1 MKHPVFKFAA
11 ITSLLLVTG
20 LGGQLLFNS
29 KPPPEEETEAVL
41 GNARNLMIAYER
53 WKGEAMQ
60 NGLDRK
66 LALPLG
72 YSKGLSAEF
81 TQAHGQAILDL
92 VDGVFSFEVSGLSDK
107 DAFDVWFVDNRTGPR
122 HSVKPEPGD
131 GLVKLGRLDHG
142 RGMGRLEARLDRQAL
157 KGFKLDQVVVARAD
171 KHPGEGGLLF
181 GSPDLFQRLFYN
193 EKGSAGG
200 TARRRSTP
208 A

>member
-1 MKHPVFKFAA
+1 
-11 ITSLLLVTG
+11 
-20 LGGQLLFNS
+20 
-29 KPPPEEETEAVL
+29 
-41 GNARNLMIAYER
+41 
-53 WKGEAMQ
+53 MQ

-72 YSKGLSAEF
+72 YTKGLSAEF

-92 VDGVFSFEVSGLSDK
+92 VDGAFSFEVSGLSDK
-107 DAFDVWFVDNRTGPR
+107 DAFDVWFVDNRPGPR

-142 RGMGRLEARLDRQAL
+142 QGMGRLEVRLDRQAL
-157 KGFKLDQVVVARAD
+157 KGFKLDLLVVARAD

-193 EKGSAGG
+193 EKWGWRHS
-200 TARRRSTP
+200 
-208 A
+208 